1 MNKYL
6 TSKYYDTKPKK
17 KNIIVRVISLVLY
30 KGYMQGLNFVI
41 HDYEYDSY
49 IYERD
54 IIYTYIK

>member
-1 MNKYL
+1 MTL
-6 TSKYYDTKPKK
+6 SPKK
-17 KNIIVRVISLVLY
+17 KNIIARVIRLVLY